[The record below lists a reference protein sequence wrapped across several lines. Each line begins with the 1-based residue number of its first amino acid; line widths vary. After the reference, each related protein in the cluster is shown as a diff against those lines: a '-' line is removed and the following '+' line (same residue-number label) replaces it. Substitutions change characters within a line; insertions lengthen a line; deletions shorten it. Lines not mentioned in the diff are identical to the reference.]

1 VSYRVAIVDDSAT
14 QRSMVRKAIGMAGL
28 PVSEVLEAANG
39 REALELMRR
48 DWVDLVFADINMP
61 EMTGVEMV
69 EHMARDGLLRS
80 VPVVI
85 VSSNRNEAQI
95 DALLARGV
103 RAYVQKP
110 FRPEAFREIVERL
123 LGPTGERP

>member
-1 VSYRVAIVDDSAT
+1 MKYRVAIVDDSAT

-28 PVSEVLEAANG
+28 DVGEVLEAANG

-48 DWVDLVFADINMP
+48 SWVDVVFADIHMP

-69 EHMARDGLLRS
+69 EHMANDGLLAS

-85 VSSNRNEAQI
+85 VSSNRDEEEIA
-95 DALLARGV
+95 ALMARGV
-103 RAYVQKP
+103 RAYVHKP
-110 FRPEAFREIVERL
+110 FRPEAFRDVIERL
-123 LGPTGERP
+123 LGPTGGRA